1 MSLRGW
7 IIVVLAAIV
16 SALLE
21 ACFLPFLPAPWR
33 DIRPI
38 LELAVLFVVLSSPR
52 GALVFAGIAGILV
65 DLFRVDAG
73 TFAFGR
79 YITVVV
85 VMILLSQTVLTNR
98 SVYATGALVIAARL
112 VDRLWL
118 SLVHF
123 FGTSLFRLDIRVEP
137 LLSFGTTIL
146 WDIGLM
152 TAAFILLALFT
163 RRFLVTITRH
173 SRYYG

>member
-1 MSLRGW
+1 MSPRGW
-7 IIVVLAAIV
+7 IIVVLAAIG

-21 ACFLPFLPAPWR
+21 TCFLPFLPAPWR
-33 DIRPI
+33 DIHPI
-38 LELAVLFVVLSSPR
+38 LELAALFVVLSSPR
-52 GALVFAGIAGILV
+52 GALVFAGIAGIIV

-79 YITVVV
+79 YIIVTIL
-85 VMILLSQTVLTNR
+85 MIVLSQTVLTNR

-112 VDRLWL
+112 ADRLWL
-118 SLVHF
+118 SLVQLI
-123 FGTSLFRLDIRVEP
+123 GTSLFRLDIRIEP
-137 LLSFGTTIL
+137 LISFGTTVL

-152 TAAFILLALFT
+152 TVAFIALALFT
-163 RRFLVTITRH
+163 RRFLVTISRH